1 MQIAVTT
8 AVGEPADNVLCCHS
22 SKSIR
27 DRTVAPLHMFLARA
41 RRNSLTLDQQFS
53 IGEKSG
59 EVWGQVDD
67 CCTYC
72 FNSRADASHLV
83 GRQII
88 HHSRGHL
95 ARDWVLILGLH
106 TSEKRVHQLHRER
119 SFPLPVRVAPS
130 HQLGLDSVR
139 AGRERHYTPDFLEVS
154 AHSAVSLPNLSQFHQ
169 LLPSLLISLC
179 QFRANTA
186 LATAALVQY
195 LAGVA

>member
-1 MQIAVTT
+1 MLHKVVQVRLYPTK
-8 AVGEPADNVLCCHS
+8 EQQVL
-22 SKSIR
+22 
-27 DRTVAPLHMFLARA
+27 LAQTFGSA
-41 RRNSLTLDQQFS
+41 R
-53 IGEKSG
+53 
-59 EVWGQVDD
+59 WW
-67 CCTYC
+67 
-72 FNSRADASHLV
+72 
-83 GRQII
+83 
-88 HHSRGHL
+88 HL
-95 ARDWVLILGLH
+95 ARDWVLILASH

-139 AGRERHYTPDFLEVS
+139 VGREHHYTLDFLEVS
-154 AHSAVSLPNLSQFHQ
+154 TQSDESLPNWNLFHQ